1 MVVFVIPEPIKPVG
15 DPSIR
20 RPISLLCVPYRILMR
35 LIYGR
40 VEPTIDLLFPKEQAG
55 FRRGKSTVNQVVL
68 FQQNIED
75 SFKVKKK
82 VGAVFFNLTAACD
95 TV

>member
-15 DPSIR
+15 DPSIC
-20 RPISLLCVPYRILMR
+20 RPISLLCVPYKILVR

-68 FQQNIED
+68 LTQNIED

-82 VGAVFFNLTAACD
+82 AGAVFFNLTAACD